1 MVDSKKII
9 LNHTFSPSL
18 DDIEVI
24 ASITLESLPE
34 ELQEFTDNIV
44 LVVEDF
50 PEDNLMTELDLESEF
65 DLLVFFK
72 NGKELSPGVE
82 KKVSS
87 EEDKLYIYR
96 RPVLDVWC
104 EGGEDLSAFI
114 RQVIIE
120 ELGRAF
126 DFSDD
131 EIDEMSERYVQM
143 AC

>member
-24 ASITLESLPE
+24 ATITLDNLPE

-50 PEDNLMTELDLESEF
+50 PEDALLTELELDSEF
-65 DLLVFFK
+65 DLLVFFRS
-72 NGKELSPGVE
+72 GKEVSPGVE
-82 KKVSS
+82 KKVSA
-87 EEDKLYIYR
+87 EEDKLHVYR
-96 RPVLDVWC
+96 RPILDVWC
-104 EGGEDLSAFI
+104 EGGEDLSTYI
-114 RQVIIE
+114 RQIIIE

-131 EIDEMSERYVQM
+131 EIDDMAERYM
-143 AC
+143 YDAA